1 MAQGSTEGNS
11 SNSLFWMTVAFVCA
25 MGILFG
31 TGILVSSQVLSS
43 MARPAGADNLT
54 MHTPA
59 ADLRMEKRNEI
70 GPGLPVYPHAALLLA
85 GANTGEALPHAKHP
99 QSQITTYYTDDVPQ
113 LVESWY
119 LQHLGSEFV
128 RHTVGEPQAPPELDE
143 VAVPIDSIAF
153 LGQRGDQI
161 RLVTLTSNANG
172 TRIILV
178 RLAKPQA
185 E

>member
-1 MAQGSTEGNS
+1 MGQGSTEGNS
-11 SNSLFWMTVAFVCA
+11 SNSLFWMMVALVCA

-31 TGILVSSQVLSS
+31 AGILVSSQVLSS

-54 MHTPA
+54 MHTPV
-59 ADLRMEKRNEI
+59 ADLRVEKRNEI

-85 GANTGEALPHAKHP
+85 GTNTAEALPHAKHS
-99 QSQITTYYTDDVPQ
+99 QSQITTYYTDDVPP

-119 LQHLGSEFV
+119 LQHLSSEFV

-143 VAVPIDSIAF
+143 VTAPIDSIAF
-153 LGQRGDQI
+153 LGERGDQI
-161 RLVTLTSNANG
+161 RLVTLTSNASG
-172 TRIILV
+172 TRITLV
-178 RLAKPQA
+178 RLTKPQA